1 MTAPVPFAVFPVDEV
16 LLDILPAT
24 ECLLQGILIA
34 EMLIEIEPAH
44 HVLGLYPP
52 VEAGQGFDIAIV
64 LVVEGMLLDTAI

>member
-16 LLDILPAT
+16 LLDILPAA
-24 ECLLQGILIA
+24 EGFLQGILVV
-34 EMLIEIEPAH
+34 EMLIEVEPAH
-44 HVLGLYPP
+44 DVLGLNPT